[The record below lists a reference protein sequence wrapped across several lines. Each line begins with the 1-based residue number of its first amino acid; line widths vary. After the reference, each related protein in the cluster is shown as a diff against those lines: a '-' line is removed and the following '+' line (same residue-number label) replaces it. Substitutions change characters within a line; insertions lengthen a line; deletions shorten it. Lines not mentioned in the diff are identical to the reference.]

1 MASVITFTGLYSTV
15 AALANRGNRVVIDG
29 VEFTD
34 NIWNPLDCTK
44 ATPGSGRLVVRTT
57 AGNVLPSS
65 GAIVNFVNETT
76 GTQTNGSARYASDG
90 TYHIEVPASLEA
102 NATYSIVIVTDSG
115 YGVAPKTINTTNFPQ
130 WSVSGNVI
138 LPALFSNT
146 EHVYPLY
153 EANLSNG
160 VTENLQY
167 ISGTDTSNVDG
178 QNYTITVS
186 DTSFSTGNNTYVHD
200 RLDFTISAVDDFS
213 MASLP
218 VSLDLVQ
225 RTPLS
230 AANIFTPG
238 NNTRLLIRQGD
249 SFVTIGHE
257 NTNGVWGYPIGAGDE
272 QTTVPGSVGIIN
284 DDTKRLP
291 PHPNT
296 FSFKDPRFPIRLPRG
311 RFPQSWCESIVDI
324 SLSYGGGMACDKTGH
339 VWVWGYPGYYNATY
353 HNFPV
358 GTNPFNIST
367 YNIAGNELYQCGTK
381 IVKVRLVSYNSYPSF
396 YAIGENGRLWRWGYN
411 ANGQLATNSTTSLA
425 LPSLLPWAPYNIVD
439 VRGTHYSAI
448 FLTQDGY
455 VYVVGYNYYNT
466 MGGGLTLNTAYN
478 LPTRIYG
485 AAGQRYEGTV
495 RKIYTSQYNMW
506 VLLEWNGVKY
516 VDGWGYNANYQ
527 LGTNNTTNYSSY
539 FTYNIGGY
547 EVVDFAVNPTSS
559 CQCALLMEST
569 SDSSQRLYTWG
580 YRSPLLGN
588 ASYVNADVPYFTT
601 NNILDSN
608 SNQGSFGMNPTLT
621 NVYMDPY
628 HAYALDTSGVLHQW
642 GATPN
647 MYSTTSNVVPMQY
660 LHPSKYGSYP
670 YPYWNT
676 ISADYANVLV
686 VQGRVNSNL
695 VAKLADVV
703 DSANLSATPTFDTSF
718 TSYLSNVDA
727 NVVGTTSLSTVEEFK
742 AYDAVPYEYYGT
754 NVVLSSDGS
763 RMAVSAPWTDNID
776 TGTVYV
782 YRKDDQLSSGVWQ
795 LEDTIIHTN
804 PDSDFGWRLAWDSDA
819 TRLVV
824 SADWET
830 LQGSQLASG
839 AAYVYKRTDTSWSLE
854 STLLSPDPQDWAGFG
869 QSVCISGDGSVVVVG
884 EAYHSEPDY
893 TECGAAHVFVR
904 STTGLTLAQTLL
916 PVNTDGTGYYA
927 LSHYGES
934 VSVDN
939 DGTRITVCAPKS
951 YFAPQDDE
959 PMVFVY
965 SRANDGLWNFET
977 RILEPASGGDKF
989 GIVAKLSTDGSSII
1003 ALEGRRSSDGG
1014 ATVAASA
1021 HIYGRSSSNVWT
1033 LQQSVL
1039 GSSYSTLGTTNSL
1052 YSVDVEFAG
1061 NGSRFGLLWREGS
1074 DSLKT
1079 EIFDLVNSTWTLT
1092 DTIVHTVNFTVS
1104 SGPPWKGALSFSNDG
1119 QLMAQGLHYQDSE
1132 AGAVILY
1139 SKSPSSLVIDV
1150 RSEST
1155 ASSNVMYPGSVYADG
1170 QVSTIELGALTPLNG
1185 SGFTY
1190 DANTFSISPESDSFV
1205 TVEPSFYTNADILA
1219 NAVPIDRTVPWT
1231 IAINGTYG
1239 SLSADTVQTVHA
1251 KEGDVLTLVTK
1262 PSSSPAI
1269 KLVPGADPEVSA
1281 YYGCSTGISTDGTR
1295 CVVGAWSKDSTVGA
1309 NTGAAYVYRK
1319 TDGVWK
1325 FEQKL
1330 TADTEELNAY
1340 FGQSVAIDSTGTR
1353 LVVGSY
1359 AKDSGGSADSGGIYV
1374 FYRASGTTVWE
1385 QEAFLYAT
1393 DHEVSAHLGWSVSMD
1408 SDGTRIVTG
1417 ARYEDSGANGTGSS
1431 YVFYRDPT
1439 GTSWSQEAK
1448 LIASDF
1454 ELSAYMG
1461 WSVATN
1467 SDGTRVVCGAQYDD
1481 AGAADAGALYVFYR
1495 ASGGTSWQEEA
1506 KLAASDFE
1514 ASAYVGYSV
1523 AINDDATRI
1532 VAGAYADDNTGG
1544 ANSGAGYVFYRASG
1558 GTTWVQEAKLTPSD
1572 SEATQYLGRAVSISS
1587 DATRVF
1593 ISAPYDDAGKTDQGA
1608 VYVFYRA
1615 SGGTTWT
1622 EEQKLYTDE
1631 GQHYG
1636 GEVSLLLGYEQGSVS
1651 VSGDATEL
1659 IVGAERQDD
1668 QGQDSGSAYL
1678 WTRDGTTWSR
1688 TSGGRQFFYNTSI
1701 KYTTTDRASETPQ
1714 LYIAGNINTDT
1725 HIYGAQMT
1733 LVATDS
1739 QGKSTQRP
1747 FTVDVLYN
1755 DYIAQNIRS
1764 PSPQANGNFGGAY
1777 QFHPAENNN
1786 RKWCRGAIDMT
1797 DDGIWMVVGE
1807 PHVEYE
1813 LDATT
1818 YTKAGRAHVYK
1829 RDTRGK
1835 YSLHTTLELT
1845 PGTLLGTAAN
1855 DMRFGYSVCIC
1866 KKDHTRLLVG
1876 AIGENTYGVVHVYQL
1891 QNDVWTQIQTLVPS
1905 QTGSTNFNWFGSYLA
1920 YVTPSKLVV
1929 SQTSVQG
1936 SVYVFDL
1943 DEGTGLYNEV
1953 FYWSPYTYST
1963 PAQYPGACC
1972 ISEDGTKM
1980 ACGHTYT
1987 NTQGHYASYFKYVN
2001 GTWSW
2006 VTWVSHWHSANAQDG
2021 YHLGDVGMSRNGLT
2035 LYAGMPGA
2043 SYWNGSTWYSAA
2055 GRVAWWYWH
2064 PTNNVYT
2071 SWTMTEP
2078 VRTTTNG
2085 YFGKCIA
2092 VSQRLDAGGSGTTRK
2107 RFGYDNTIKD
2117 MMTSSPNYGGWTNG
2131 ELNYFSNG
2139 NAGYGGYANQ
2149 NVENLY
2155 NNNQYFPTGS
2165 GGGQALAMDLS
2176 GDTLAVG
2183 CPYYTDYGVSTALTA
2198 AGCVQVMR
2206 KVSINSWRAYN

>member
-29 VEFTD
+29 LELTD
-34 NIWNPLDCTK
+34 NLWNPLECTK

-115 YGVAPKTINTTNFPQ
+115 YGVAPQTINTTNFPQ

-200 RLDFTISAVDDFS
+200 RLDYSVTAVDDFS
-213 MASLP
+213 MATLR

-225 RTPLS
+225 KTGISP
-230 AANIFTPG
+230 ANIFQPG
-238 NNTRLLIRQGD
+238 HQTRLLVRQGD
-249 SFVTIGHE
+249 SFIHIGHD
-257 NTNGVWGYPIGAGDE
+257 NTADPYGYSIGVGGT
-272 QTTVPGSVGIIN
+272 QTTAPGSVGIIN
-284 DDTKRLP
+284 DDAKRP
-291 PHPNT
+291 PLHPHT
-296 FSFKDPRFPIRLPRG
+296 YKFKDPRFPIRLPRG

-324 SLSYGGGMACDKTGH
+324 SLGSGGGMACDKTGH
-339 VWVWGYPGYYNATY
+339 VWVWGYPNWYNSTY

-358 GTNPFNIST
+358 GANPFNIST

-381 IVKVRLVSYNSYPSF
+381 IVKVRLAGYGYPSF
-396 YAIGENGRLWRWGYN
+396 YAIGENGRLWRWGHN
-411 ANGQLATNSTTSLA
+411 GNGQLATNSTASLA
-425 LPSLLPWAPYNIVD
+425 LPSLMPYAPYNIVD
-439 VRGTHYSAI
+439 VRGAQQSAI

-455 VYVVGYNYYNT
+455 VYVTGYNSYNT

-478 LPTRIYG
+478 TPTRIYG
-485 AAGQRYEGTV
+485 AAGERYNGTA

-506 VLLEWNGVKY
+506 VLLEWTNGVKY
-516 VDGWGYNANYQ
+516 VDGWGYNAHYQ
-527 LGTNNTTNYSSY
+527 LGTNNTNNYNSY
-539 FTYNIGGY
+539 FTYNVGGY
-547 EVVDFAVNPTSS
+547 EVVDFAVNPVHQ

-608 SNQGSFGMNPTLT
+608 RNQGSFGMNPTLT

-628 HAYALDTSGVLHQW
+628 HAYALDTTGVLHQW

-647 MYSTTSNVVPMQY
+647 MYSSTSNVVPMQY
-660 LHPSKYGSYP
+660 LHPLKYGSYP
-670 YPYWNT
+670 YPYWST

-695 VAKLADVV
+695 VANLTDVV

-727 NVVGTTSLSTVEEFK
+727 NVVGTTSLSTVEEFR
-742 AYDAVPYEYYGT
+742 AYDADPSEYYGT
-754 NVVLSSDGS
+754 NVVVSSDGS
-763 RMAVSAPWTDNID
+763 RMAVSAPWTDNLD

-782 YRKDDQLSSGVWQ
+782 YRKDNMSSGVWR
-795 LEDTIIHTN
+795 LEDKLIYTK
-804 PDSDFGWRLAWDSDA
+804 PDSDFGWRLAMDNA
-819 TRLVV
+819 GTRLVIT
-824 SADWET
+824 ADWEI
-830 LQGSQLASG
+830 QEGSALASG

-854 STLLSPDPQDWAGFG
+854 STLLSPNPQDWGGFG

-884 EAYHSEPDY
+884 EAYHSEPGY
-893 TECGAAHVFVR
+893 TSCGAAHIFVR
-904 STTGLTLAQTLL
+904 STAGSLTLAQTLL
-916 PVNTDGTGYYA
+916 PVDTDGTGYYA
-927 LSHYGES
+927 GAWYGES
-934 VSVDN
+934 VSIDN
-939 DGTRITVCAPKS
+939 DGSRITVCAPQAAVPTV
-951 YFAPQDDE
+951 Y
-959 PMVFVY
+959 VY
-965 SRANDGLWNFET
+965 SRANDGLWNLET

-989 GIVAKLSTDGSSII
+989 GIVAKLSTDGTSII

-1014 ATVAASA
+1014 GTFAASA
-1021 HIYGRSSSNVWT
+1021 HMYGRSSNVWT

-1039 GSSYSTLGTTNSL
+1039 GSSYSTPGTTNSL
-1052 YSVDVEFAG
+1052 YSVDVAFAG

-1092 DTIVHTVNFTVS
+1092 DTVQHTINFTVS
-1104 SGPPWKGALSFSNDG
+1104 SGPPWKGAMSFNNDG
-1119 QLMAQGLHYQDSE
+1119 ELMAQGLHYQDSG
-1132 AGAVILY
+1132 AGAVVLY

-1150 RSEST
+1150 KSEST

-1170 QVSTIELGALTPLNG
+1170 QVSTIELGALTPSYG

-1190 DANTFSISPESDSFV
+1190 DANTFSISPEYDSLV

-1219 NAVPIDRTVPWT
+1219 NAVQIDRTVPWT

-1239 SLSADTVQTVHA
+1239 LLSADTVQTVRA

-1295 CVVGAWSKDSTVGA
+1295 CVVGAWAKDSTVGA

-1330 TADTEELNAY
+1330 TADTEEVNAY

-1353 LVVGSY
+1353 LVVGSHG
-1359 AKDSGGSADSGGIYV
+1359 KDSGGSSDSGAIYV
-1374 FYRASGTTVWE
+1374 FCRASGTTVWT
-1385 QEAFLYAT
+1385 QEALLAAT
-1393 DHEVSAHLGWSVSMD
+1393 DIEASAHMGWSVAMN

-1417 ARYEDSGANGTGSS
+1417 ARYEDSGLTDTGSS
-1431 YVFYRDPT
+1431 YVFYRDPAS
-1439 GTSWSQEAK
+1439 TSWSQEAK

-1454 ELSAYMG
+1454 EASAHMG
-1461 WSVATN
+1461 WSVAMN
-1467 SDGTRVVCGAQYDD
+1467 SDGTRVVCGALYDD
-1481 AGAADAGALYVFYR
+1481 TGATANAGALYVFYR
-1495 ASGGTSWQEEA
+1495 ASGGTTWQQEA
-1506 KLAASDFE
+1506 KLAASDIE
-1514 ASAYVGYSV
+1514 VNALVGYSV
-1523 AINDDATRI
+1523 GINDDATRI
-1532 VAGAYADDNTGG
+1532 VAGASQGDSA
-1544 ANSGAGYVFYRASG
+1544 SGVDSGVGYVFYRASG
-1558 GTTWVQEAKLTPSD
+1558 GTTWQQEAKLSASD
-1572 SEATQYLGRAVSISS
+1572 GESSALFGRAVSISS

-1593 ISAPYDDAGKTDQGA
+1593 ISAPNDDAGKTDQGA

-1615 SGGTTWT
+1615 SGATTWT
-1622 EEQKLYTDE
+1622 EEQKMYTDE

-1636 GEVSLLLGYEQGSVS
+1636 GEISLLLGYEQGSVS

-1668 QGQDSGSAYL
+1668 RGTDTGSAYS
-1678 WTRDGTTWSR
+1678 WSRNETTWSR

-1701 KYTTTDRASETPQ
+1701 KYTATSATASQTPQ
-1714 LYIAGNINTDT
+1714 LFIAGNVNTDT
-1725 HIYGAQMT
+1725 HVYGAPMT

-1739 QGKSTQRP
+1739 QGKSTQRS
-1747 FTVDVLYN
+1747 FIVDVLYN

-1777 QFHPAENNN
+1777 QYHPAENNN
-1786 RKWCRGAIDMT
+1786 RKWCRGAVDMT

-1813 LDATT
+1813 LSGST

-1845 PGTLLGTAAN
+1845 PATLLGTAVN

-1866 KKDHTRLLVG
+1866 KKDNTRLLVG
-1876 AIGENTYGVVHVYQL
+1876 AIGENTYGVVHVYRR
-1891 QNDVWTQIQTLVPS
+1891 QNGVWTQIQTLVPS

-1936 SVYVFDL
+1936 SVYIFDL
-1943 DEGTGLYNEV
+1943 NVATGLYSEV
-1953 FYWSPYTYST
+1953 FYWSPYAYST

-1972 ISEDGTKM
+1972 ISEDGTKVG
-1980 ACGHTYT
+1980 CGHTRNNT
-1987 NTQGHYASYFKYVN
+1987 NSHYVSYFKYVN
-2001 GTWSW
+2001 DAWSWASW
-2006 VTWVSHWHSANAQDG
+2006 VTHSHNANAQDG

-2043 SYWNGSTWYSAA
+2043 SYWNGTTWYSAA

-2064 PTNNVYT
+2064 PTNNQYT
-2071 SWTMTEP
+2071 NWTMTEP

-2107 RFGYDNTIKD
+2107 RFGYDDTIKD

-2131 ELNYFSNG
+2131 ELNYFRNG
-2139 NAGYGGYANQ
+2139 NGGYGGYATT

-2155 NNNQYFPTGS
+2155 NNDQYFPTGS

-2206 KVSINSWRAYN
+2206 KVNINSWRAYN